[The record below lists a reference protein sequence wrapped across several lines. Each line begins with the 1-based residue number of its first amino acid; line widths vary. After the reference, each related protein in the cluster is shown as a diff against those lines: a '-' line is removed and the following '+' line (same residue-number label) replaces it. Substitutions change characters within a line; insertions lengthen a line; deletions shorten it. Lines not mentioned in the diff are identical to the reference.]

1 MGPLVLVWLVL
12 APAPAG
18 SGRSAGASGGAAA
31 AGALQVDSLLAAAER
46 VAVAWRRH
54 DFAAV
59 VAGAGAVALH
69 LPGTD
74 PSAPLRPAQAAE
86 LLRAFADGTREV
98 DLIVQVVRSVDP
110 DRAYVEAQRIYEVR
124 GTGVRHSQT
133 LYFGFRR
140 VGTAYRLVEIRALP

>member
-1 MGPLVLVWLVL
+1 MSWLLALVL
-12 APAPAG
+12 AAAPAA
-18 SGRSAGASGGAAA
+18 GRQS
-31 AGALQVDSLLAAAER
+31 DSLMVVARLAASQWMAHQFASLVGGGE
-46 VAVAWRRH
+46 AVM
-54 DFAAV
+54 V
-59 VAGAGAVALH
+59 H
-69 LPGTD
+69 LPGAE
-74 PSAPLRPAQAAE
+74 PSSPLRPAQAAE